1 MARKQLDDLTDADYE
16 ALSNLRHALRQ
27 FMDFSASAAHEEG
40 LPAQQHQAL
49 LAIKG
54 HNGEEAMSV
63 GLLAERLLIA
73 PHSATELVGR
83 LVAAGY
89 VSRTV
94 DPNDKR
100 RHTLALTQKAEAVLK
115 RLTAIHLS
123 EIREM
128 APRLIA
134 ILHGFQDGVEP
145 NGRANIGSQKSN
157 PFETWMSNVKSR

>member
-1 MARKQLDDLTDADYE
+1 MARKPIDDLTEADYE
-16 ALSNLRHALRQ
+16 ALSNLRYTLRQ

-54 HNGEEAMSV
+54 HRGEEAMSV

-89 VSRTV
+89 VSRNA

-100 RHTLALTQKAEAVLK
+100 RQTLALTAKAESALK

-123 EIREM
+123 EIREL

-134 ILHGFQDGVEP
+134 ILHSLQDGVALQDDP
-145 NGRANIGSQKSN
+145 WSD
-157 PFETWMSNVKSR
+157 

>member
-1 MARKQLDDLTDADYE
+1 MARKPIDDLTDADYE
-16 ALSNLRHALRQ
+16 ALSNLRYTLRQ

-54 HNGEEAMSV
+54 HRGEEAMSV

-89 VSRTV
+89 VSRNA

-100 RHTLALTQKAEAVLK
+100 RQTLALTA
-115 RLTAIHLS
+115 R
-123 EIREM
+123 RN
-128 APRLIA
+128 R
-134 ILHGFQDGVEP
+134 
-145 NGRANIGSQKSN
+145 R
-157 PFETWMSNVKSR
+157 